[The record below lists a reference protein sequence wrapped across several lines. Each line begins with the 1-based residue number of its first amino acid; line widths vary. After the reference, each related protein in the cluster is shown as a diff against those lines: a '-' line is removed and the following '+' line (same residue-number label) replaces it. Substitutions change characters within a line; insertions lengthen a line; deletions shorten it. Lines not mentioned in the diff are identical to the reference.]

1 MPGRKTFK
9 LKMRFE
15 YFQRF
20 ANSHFAI
27 YHFAFCEHFLSAIA
41 IVAAILC
48 AIALANCTC
57 ASTSA
62 AASVCVHLRDLSL
75 SLSLAWR
82 K

>member
-27 YHFAFCEHFLSAIA
+27 FHFAFCEHFLSAIA
-41 IVAAILC
+41 IASAIVAAIL
-48 AIALANCTC
+48 
-57 ASTSA
+57 
-62 AASVCVHLRDLSL
+62 
-75 SLSLAWR
+75 
-82 K
+82 